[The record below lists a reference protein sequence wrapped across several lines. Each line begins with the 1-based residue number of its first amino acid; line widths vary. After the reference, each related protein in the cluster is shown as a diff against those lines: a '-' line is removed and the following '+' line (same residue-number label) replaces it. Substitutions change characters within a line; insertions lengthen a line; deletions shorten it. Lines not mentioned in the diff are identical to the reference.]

1 MNNRQAT
8 TQVILDSALIAI
20 ERMRENLAEMA
31 EALSEPEAIDTPPET
46 AQEIRDRIRTIRC
59 AQADAFVQIAHMLDP
74 ANREKR
80 NE

>member
-1 MNNRQAT
+1 M

-31 EALSEPEAIDTPPET
+31 DALSEPEAADTAPET
-46 AQEIRDRIRTIRC
+46 AQEIRDRIRALRY

-74 ANREKR
+74 ANRE
-80 NE
+80 EGYE